1 MTTLSRR
8 SLLKLTGS
16 TAAVGALAISS
27 RSLAQTPEHQAPAGS
42 TTLPYP
48 NNIIAKMSEL
58 KVNEPLSFL
67 YPDDASPCVL
77 IKKGKEVLAGAGPD
91 KDIVAYSILCTH
103 MGCPVTY
110 DAATET
116 FKCPCHF
123 SIFDPDKGG
132 QMVCG
137 QATENLPRIILD
149 YSGSDGSI
157 KAVAVDGL
165 IYGRQSNIL

>member
-8 SLLKLTGS
+8 SLLKLTS
-16 TAAVGALAISS
+16 TTAAVGALTISS
-27 RSLAQTPEHQAPAGS
+27 RGFAQTPAPQTPTGS

-48 NNIIAKMSEL
+48 NNTIAKMGDL

-67 YPDDASPCVL
+67 YPDDSSPCVL

-103 MGCPVTY
+103 MGCPVMY
-110 DAATET
+110 DAAAET

-123 SIFDPDKGG
+123 SIFDPDKRG

-137 QATENLPRIILD
+137 QATENLPRIVLD
-149 YSGSDGSI
+149 YSESDGSI